1 MRRFVVDDTYDYI
14 IVGAGAAGSVL
25 ANRLSAD
32 PRNSVLL
39 LEYGGSDINPMH
51 HVPKGFF
58 FTLRGDRYVYR
69 YPTKPFSPQGAA
81 EVWTR
86 GKVSGGSSTVNG
98 MMYVRGSERDYDG
111 LVERGNPGWGWKE
124 ILPIFKQMERHVL
137 GASRVRGGY
146 GPYGVSFAETD
157 EVSELIIQAGA
168 ASGLKRVDDV
178 NAEDVERIGMT
189 PASVWNGRRTSSA
202 TAFLRPALK
211 RRNLTYLTRTRAGYL
226 QVSGKRV
233 TGVLAQCKG
242 RNVTFRARK
251 EVILSGGTV
260 ESTMLLER
268 SGIGRPDV
276 LQAAGVKPRVE
287 SPNVGERVLEQ
298 HGVAM
303 QVKFKDPL
311 LGLTSRVNSFPK
323 QMWEGAKY
331 LLNRKGP
338 VADGG
343 YNVFAAF
350 KSSPELERP
359 DVQGLFTPIA
369 LDAES
374 FDEVKVAKHAGAMF
388 MGYQIRPT
396 TESSIH
402 ISGRN
407 PDDLPVIEPSY
418 FKTAEDQ
425 DATASILDRGRRVF
439 AQQPLS
445 EFVAEEEFPGASVSS
460 RDEVLNY
467 AIETG
472 ATIYHGVG
480 ANAMGPDD
488 EDVVDPRLRVRGV
501 EGLRVA
507 DVSVLPVQVAGN
519 TAAPAMAIGWRAAD
533 FILSD
538 N

>member
-1 MRRFVVDDTYDYI
+1 MRRFVVDNTYDYI

-58 FTLRGDRYVYR
+58 FTLRGNRYVYR
-69 YPTKPFSPQGAA
+69 YPTKPFSPHGAA

-111 LVERGNPGWGWKE
+111 LVERGNPGWGWKD

-137 GASRVRGGY
+137 GASSVRGGY

-157 EVSELIIQAGA
+157 EVSELILQAGE

-189 PASVWNGRRTSSA
+189 PSSVWNGQRTSAA

-226 QVSGKRV
+226 QFSGNRV
-233 TGVLAQCKG
+233 TGVLAQRKG

-251 EVILSGGTV
+251 EVILSGGTI

-268 SGIGRPDV
+268 SGIGRPEV
-276 LQAAGVKPRVE
+276 LQAAGIKPRVE

-311 LGLTSRVNSFPK
+311 LGLTSRVDSFPK

-350 KSSPELERP
+350 KSSPELDRP

-374 FDEVKVAKHAGAMF
+374 FDAVKVAKHAGAMF
-388 MGYQIRPT
+388 MGYQIR
-396 TESSIH
+396 
-402 ISGRN
+402 
-407 PDDLPVIEPSY
+407 LPVIEPNY
-418 FKTAEDQ
+418 FGTAEDK
-425 DATASILDRGRRVF
+425 DATASILNRGRRVF

-460 RDEVLNY
+460 RNEVLNY

-472 ATIYHGVG
+472 STIYHGVG
-480 ANAMGPDD
+480 ANAMGPED
-488 EDVVDPRLRVRGV
+488 EDVVDPTLRVRGV

-507 DVSVLPVQVAGN
+507 DVSVLPVQVSGN